1 MNSTQPNKAPS
12 GNKQPQPS
20 APSTQNADAELPDDR
35 DTAEET
41 VHESRTSQDRD
52 HTIRRGDNTT
62 GVTKEFP
69 T

>member
-1 MNSTQPNKAPS
+1 MNPTQQNKVPSRRQPNRPDPDAR
-12 GNKQPQPS
+12 S
-20 APSTQNADAELPDDR
+20 ADGELPDDR
-35 DTAEET
+35 DTAEESIN
-41 VHESRTSQDRD
+41 ESRTAQDRD

>member
-1 MNSTQPNKAPS
+1 MNPTQRNKVPS
-12 GNKQPQPS
+12 PRTGSSRGKPDP
-20 APSTQNADAELPDDR
+20 ELPDDR
-35 DTAEET
+35 DTAEE
-41 VHESRTSQDRD
+41 VIHESRTSQDRD